1 MKQYKERARVL
12 DQELEQLRAFEHSSL
27 KQRQQSTN
35 EYELK
40 HLKDLY
46 EKKLQKSTEDLAK
59 KSTLIRDLEVELA
72 RSKEGAKSIH
82 EFHSF

>member
-40 HLKDLY
+40 HLKELY
-46 EKKLQKSTEDLAK
+46 EKKLQKQAEDLSK
-59 KSTLIRDLEVELA
+59 KSTQIRDLEVELA
-72 RSKEGAKSIH
+72 RAKEDAKSVN
-82 EFHSF
+82 EF